1 MSGCDTSLVWGAVH
15 CASGEQASASTQ
27 THGVLCR
34 AVPGVCHLILQV
46 CISSVLQR
54 HGALTFSLMMT
65 SRQCVSV
72 LLSTLLFGHA
82 LSLSQW

>member
-1 MSGCDTSLVWGAVH
+1 MFA
-15 CASGEQASASTQ
+15 
-27 THGVLCR
+27 
-34 AVPGVCHLILQV
+34 
-46 CISSVLQR
+46 
-54 HGALTFSLMMT
+54 LMMT